1 YQCFLF
7 YIHSHLDKQTVLCAD
22 APWCGHCRELEPIY
36 AEAAEK
42 LKKEEPPLRLAK
54 VDAIEEKEIADE
66 FDVGSFPTMKL
77 FLNGDRKQPV
87 DFTGKRTVV
96 GIMQWMKR
104 RTGPGAP
111 DLDSVDA
118 AAQFIDSHNITVV
131 GFFDSLDGDAAKA
144 FREVTL
150 EMADTEFALTATP
163 DVFQKYEV
171 KGSSV
176 VLFKKFDDG
185 RADFTLSED
194 GTLDKSNVTTFIK
207 QNSLELMIPFSQETA
222 EKIFTSSIHL
232 HSLLFINSSVESQKA
247 LVDESRTVAKA
258 YKGKMLFI
266 KIDVTEALSHVLN
279 YFGVSEKDAPT
290 ARIIDMDSGKKFSIA
305 SGDLTVKSLQQ
316 LCQEV
321 VEGSA
326 KPYYRSEDVPEDW
339 DKGPVKVLVGKNFES
354 VALDPTK
361 NVFVEFYAPW
371 CGHCKNLAP
380 IWEELGE
387 KYADHEDIIIAKM
400 DATANEVESL
410 KVDGF
415 PTIKYFPA
423 GDKEVIEYKGQ
434 RDLETFSKFLDGGG
448 VLPEEKSDEDED
460 SEEDDDDDSEIFQ
473 NRLLNAWLHS
483 AGMNCS
489 RN

>member
-1 YQCFLF
+1 EKDVMVLHINNFERALSENQYLLVEF
-7 YIHSHLDKQTVLCAD
+7 Y

-87 DFTGKRTVV
+87 DFTGKRTVM

-131 GFFDSLDGDAAKA
+131 GFFDVCLSVSTI
-144 FREVTL
+144 RSSSNITL
-150 EMADTEFALTATP
+150 GLR
-163 DVFQKYEV
+163 
-171 KGSSV
+171 
-176 VLFKKFDDG
+176 FDDG

-194 GTLDKSNVTTFIK
+194 GTLDKSNLTTFIK
-207 QNSLELMIPFSQETA
+207 TKQSGADDPFQPGGNTHTDTHMIRHEFLMCNHFEIILRVFKET
-222 EKIFTSSIHL
+222 TTVCVC
-232 HSLLFINSSVESQKA
+232 LFVVQ
-247 LVDESRTVAKA
+247 
-258 YKGKMLFI
+258 MLFI

-361 NVFVEFYAPW
+361 NVFVECSMVW
-371 CGHCKNLAP
+371 TLQELGSHL
-380 IWEELGE
+380 EELGE
-387 KYADHEDIIIAKM
+387 KYM

-415 PTIKYFPA
+415 PTIKYSQLVT
-423 GDKEVIEYKGQ
+423 KRCTQKHKHTI
-434 RDLETFSKFLDGGG
+434 DLETFSKFLDGGG

-460 SEEDDDDDSEIFQ
+460 SEEDDDDDSEVCDYAAIFAYFSLQ
-473 NRLLNAWLHS
+473 KKYSSTLSSHFTFSVFQEVDESDKVS
-483 AGMNCS
+483 ANDTS
-489 RN
+489 KDEL